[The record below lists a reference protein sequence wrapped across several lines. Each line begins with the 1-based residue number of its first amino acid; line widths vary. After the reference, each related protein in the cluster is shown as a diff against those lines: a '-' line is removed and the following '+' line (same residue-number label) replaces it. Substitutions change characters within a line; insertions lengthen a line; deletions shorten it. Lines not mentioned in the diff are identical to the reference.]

1 MDVASITLR
10 GRRGRERSV
19 DDLTTLFD
27 LCLVVFDA
35 RQPSCYRALLPVLDR
50 IDEVLSGADCTV
62 GVLLVAGDD
71 DDAERILGP
80 SASRVAVF
88 VDPEGQAAT
97 ALGVTAA
104 PALVWI
110 TTAPEIAGVVVE
122 WDPPAWRQLLDRLGR
137 KLAWTHPLLPQPGDP
152 APFPARAL
160 RLEGVRPRG

>member
-1 MDVASITLR
+1 MDVASISLR
-10 GRRGRERSV
+10 GRRGRARSV

-35 RQPSCYRALLPVLDR
+35 RQPFCYRALLPVLDR

-80 SASRVAVF
+80 LARRVAVF

-97 ALGVTAA
+97 ALGVNAA

-110 TTAPEIAGVVVE
+110 TTAPEIGGVVE
-122 WDPPAWRQLLDRLGR
+122 GWDPPAWRGLLDRLGR
-137 KLAWTHPLLPQPGDP
+137 KLAWSHPLLPQPGDP
-152 APFPARAL
+152 APFPGRAL
-160 RLEGVRPRG
+160 RLEGVRPLV

>member
-10 GRRGRERSV
+10 SHRGRERSV

-35 RQPSCYRALLPVLDR
+35 CQPSCYRALLPVLDR

-80 SASRVAVF
+80 LARRVAVF

-104 PALVWI
+104 PALVWV
-110 TTAPEIAGVVVE
+110 TSAPEIAGVVE
-122 WDPPAWRQLLDRLGR
+122 GWDPPAWRQLLDRLGR

-152 APFPARAL
+152 APFPGRAL
-160 RLEGVRPRG
+160 RLEGVRPLA